1 MLLSPS
7 LTQFMYLSIQLVQ
20 VLFGG
25 LIYKLFSPWFGK
37 VMADTL
43 VRVGVVGEELQ
54 CMEDSGE
61 AWVEVR
67 GLRFR
72 VGVGNYGRLLE
83 RLAGLGYRVER
94 SRSHTWVVARKPC
107 GEAVS
112 EVARVVEEVMSEE
125 GGEAGNRVCNPADI
139 GSIANSVV
147 NRVSSLIPS
156 LKDVVDEV
164 AINLEAG
171 NHVMLL
177 GGPGS
182 GKTLI
187 LDAIYE
193 ASSNPLYINMADA
206 SAAGIEDLII
216 EAGCFDVI
224 LLDEVDKAKNVA
236 LSPLLQLLDHGG
248 KLRITKSG
256 KTTVIE
262 APWVRAVAAANPFN
276 PRLRASNW
284 WSPLMDRFVPI
295 EVPQPSVDEIVT
307 FMGKVANAEMPSW
320 VRELIEKYI
329 DVITLRK
336 AEQAAKYLAVSL
348 RRGRSEDAVRARV
361 ERILQTTRAIATKSK

>member
-1 MLLSPS
+1 
-7 LTQFMYLSIQLVQ
+7 V
-20 VLFGG
+20 
-25 LIYKLFSPWFGK
+25 
-37 VMADTL
+37 
-43 VRVGVVGEELQ
+43 
-54 CMEDSGE
+54 
-61 AWVEVR
+61 
-67 GLRFR
+67 
-72 VGVGNYGRLLE
+72 
-83 RLAGLGYRVER
+83 
-94 SRSHTWVVARKPC
+94 
-107 GEAVS
+107 
-112 EVARVVEEVMSEE
+112 
-125 GGEAGNRVCNPADI
+125 EAGSTECNPADI
-139 GSIANSVV
+139 QGIANAVV
-147 NRVSSLIPS
+147 GRVSSLIPS
-156 LKDVVDEV
+156 LRDVVDEV

-193 ASSNPLYINMADA
+193 ASSNPLYVNMADA
-206 SAAGIEDLII
+206 SAAGIEDLVI

-248 KLRITKSG
+248 RLRVTKSG
-256 KTTVIE
+256 KATVIE

-295 EVPQPSVDEIVT
+295 EVPQPSVDEVVA
-307 FMGKVANAEMPSW
+307 FMGKVANAEMPGW
-320 VRELIEKYI
+320 VRELVEKYV

-336 AEQAAKYLAVSL
+336 AEQAAKYIATSM
-348 RRGRSEDAVRARV
+348 RRGRNEEAVRAKV
-361 ERILQTTRAIATKSK
+361 ERMLQSTRQLIAKEREE

>member
-1 MLLSPS
+1 LVYVLGTGGYNKLL
-7 LTQFMYLSIQLVQ
+7 
-20 VLFGG
+20 
-25 LIYKLFSPWFGK
+25 
-37 VMADTL
+37 
-43 VRVGVVGEELQ
+43 
-54 CMEDSGE
+54 
-61 AWVEVR
+61 
-67 GLRFR
+67 
-72 VGVGNYGRLLE
+72 RLLG
-83 RLAGLGYRVER
+83 RAGYEIRR
-94 SRSHTWVVARKPC
+94 SRSSTWVIGKKPC
-107 GEAVS
+107 NELVR
-112 EVARVVEEVMSEE
+112 EINELVEKIISEE
-125 GGEAGNRVCNPADI
+125 EEGRVGNKSCNPADI
-139 GSIANSVV
+139 QGIANSVV

-156 LKDVVDEV
+156 LGDVVDEV

-193 ASSNPLYINMADA
+193 ASSNPLYVNMADA

-216 EAGCFDVI
+216 ETGCFDVI

-262 APWVRAVAAANPFN
+262 APWVRAMAAANPFN

-284 WSPLMDRFVPI
+284 WMPLMDRFVPI
-295 EVPQPSVDEIVT
+295 EVPQPSVDEILT
-307 FMGKVANAEMPSW
+307 FMSKVANAEIPSW
-320 VRELIEKYI
+320 VRELIEKYV

-336 AEQAAKYLAVSL
+336 AEQAAKYIATSL
-348 RRGRSEDAVRARV
+348 RRGRGEDAVKARV
-361 ERILQTTRAIATKSK
+361 EQILQTTRAITTKSK

>member
-1 MLLSPS
+1 MSSGPNLHCS
-7 LTQFMYLSIQLVQ
+7 
-20 VLFGG
+20 
-25 LIYKLFSPWFGK
+25 
-37 VMADTL
+37 
-43 VRVGVVGEELQ
+43 
-54 CMEDSGE
+54 EDERG
-61 AWVEVR
+61 AWVDVR
-67 GLRFR
+67 GL
-72 VGVGNYGRLLE
+72 VYVLGTGGYNRLLKLLG
-83 RLAGLGYRVER
+83 RAGYEIHR
-94 SRSHTWVVARKPC
+94 SRSSTWVIGKKPC
-107 GEAVS
+107 NELVR
-112 EVARVVEEVMSEE
+112 EINELVEKIISEE
-125 GGEAGNRVCNPADI
+125 EAKVETGSTGCNPADI
-139 GSIANSVV
+139 QGIANTVV
-147 NRVSSLIPS
+147 SRISSLIPS

-193 ASSNPLYINMADA
+193 ASSNPLYVNMADA
-206 SAAGIEDLII
+206 SAAGIEDLVI
-216 EAGCFDVI
+216 EAGCFDIV
-224 LLDEVDKAKNVA
+224 LLDEVDKARNVA

-248 KLRITKSG
+248 RLRITKSG

-262 APWVRAVAAANPFN
+262 TPWVRAVAAANPFN

-295 EVPQPSVDEIVT
+295 EVPQPSVDEVVA

-320 VRELIEKYI
+320 VRELVEKYV

-336 AEQAAKYLAVSL
+336 AEQAAKYIATSM
-348 RRGRSEDAVRARV
+348 RRGRSEDVIKARV
-361 ERILQTTRAIATKSK
+361 ERMLQSTRQLIAKEREE

>member
-1 MLLSPS
+1 
-7 LTQFMYLSIQLVQ
+7 
-20 VLFGG
+20 
-25 LIYKLFSPWFGK
+25 
-37 VMADTL
+37 
-43 VRVGVVGEELQ
+43 
-54 CMEDSGE
+54 MEDNGE

-83 RLAGLGYRVER
+83 RLVGLGYRVER
-94 SRSHTWVVARKPC
+94 SRSYTWVVARKPC
-107 GEAVS
+107 SEAVS
-112 EVARVVEEVMSEE
+112 EVARVVEEIMNEEEE
-125 GGEAGNRVCNPADI
+125 GRAGSNNCNPADI
-139 GSIANSVV
+139 QGIANSVV
-147 NRVSSLIPS
+147 NRVSGLIPS
-156 LKDVVDEV
+156 LGDVVDEV
-164 AINLEAG
+164 AVNLEAG

-193 ASSNPLYINMADA
+193 ASSNPLYVNMADA

-262 APWVRAVAAANPFN
+262 APWVRAIAAANPFN

-284 WSPLMDRFVPI
+284 WMPLMDRFVPI
-295 EVPQPSVDEIVT
+295 EVPQPSVDEIVA
-307 FMGKVANAEMPSW
+307 FMGRVANAEMPNW
-320 VRELIEKYI
+320 VRELVEKYV
-329 DVITLRK
+329 DAITLRK
-336 AEQAAKYLAVSL
+336 AEQAAKYISTSL
-348 RRGRSEDAVRARV
+348 RKGRSEEAVRARV
-361 ERILQTTRAIATKSK
+361 EKTLQTTRAIATKSK

>member
-1 MLLSPS
+1 MSSGLNLYCSEGE
-7 LTQFMYLSIQLVQ
+7 
-20 VLFGG
+20 GG
-25 LIYKLFSPWFGK
+25 
-37 VMADTL
+37 
-43 VRVGVVGEELQ
+43 
-54 CMEDSGE
+54 
-61 AWVEVR
+61 AWVDVR
-67 GLRFR
+67 GL
-72 VGVGNYGRLLE
+72 VYVLGAGGYNRLL
-83 RLAGLGYRVER
+83 RLLGRSGYEIHR
-94 SRSHTWVVARKPC
+94 SRSSTWVMGKKPC
-107 GEAVS
+107 NELVR
-112 EVARVVEEVMSEE
+112 EINELVEKIISEE
-125 GGEAGNRVCNPADI
+125 EAKVEAGSTGCNPADI
-139 GSIANSVV
+139 GSIANTVV
-147 NRVSSLIPS
+147 SRVSGLIPS

-206 SAAGIEDLII
+206 SAAGIEDLVI

-224 LLDEVDKAKNVA
+224 LLDEVDKARNVA

-248 KLRITKSG
+248 RLRITKSG

-284 WSPLMDRFVPI
+284 WMPLMDRFVPI
-295 EVPQPSVDEIVT
+295 EVPQPSVDEIVA
-307 FMGKVANAEMPSW
+307 FMGKVANVEMPGW
-320 VRELIEKYI
+320 VRELVEKYI
-329 DVITLRK
+329 DIITLRK
-336 AEQAAKYLAVSL
+336 AEQAAKYIATSL
-348 RRGRSEDAVRARV
+348 KRGRSEEAIKARV
-361 ERILQTTRAIATKSK
+361 KRILQTTRAIATKSK

>member
-1 MLLSPS
+1 LHCS
-7 LTQFMYLSIQLVQ
+7 
-20 VLFGG
+20 
-25 LIYKLFSPWFGK
+25 
-37 VMADTL
+37 
-43 VRVGVVGEELQ
+43 
-54 CMEDSGE
+54 EDESGS
-61 AWVEVR
+61 WVDVR
-67 GLRFR
+67 GL
-72 VGVGNYGRLLE
+72 VYVLGTGGYNKLLRLLG
-83 RLAGLGYRVER
+83 RAGYEIHR
-94 SRSHTWVVARKPC
+94 SRSSTWVIGKKPC
-107 GEAVS
+107 NELVREINELVEKIIS
-112 EVARVVEEVMSEE
+112 EEE
-125 GGEAGNRVCNPADI
+125 GGGVGSADCRPADI
-139 GSIANSVV
+139 VGIANTVV
-147 NRVSSLIPS
+147 SRVSGLIPS

-193 ASSNPLYINMADA
+193 ASSNPLYVNMADA

-248 KLRITKSG
+248 RLRVTKSG

-284 WSPLMDRFVPI
+284 WMPLMDRFVPI

-307 FMGKVANAEMPSW
+307 FMGRVANAEMPNW
-320 VRELIEKYI
+320 VRELIEKYV
-329 DVITLRK
+329 DAITLRK
-336 AEQAAKYLAVSL
+336 AEQAAKYISTSL
-348 RRGRSEDAVRARV
+348 RKGRSEEVIKARV
-361 ERILQTTRAIATKSK
+361 ERILQTTRAITTKSK

>member
-1 MLLSPS
+1 
-7 LTQFMYLSIQLVQ
+7 
-20 VLFGG
+20 
-25 LIYKLFSPWFGK
+25 
-37 VMADTL
+37 
-43 VRVGVVGEELQ
+43 
-54 CMEDSGE
+54 
-61 AWVEVR
+61 VR

-72 VGVGNYGRLLE
+72 VGVGNYSRLLE

-94 SRSHTWVVARKPC
+94 SRSYTWVVARKPC
-107 GEAVS
+107 SEAVS
-112 EVARVVEEVMSEE
+112 EVARVVEEIMNEEEE
-125 GGEAGNRVCNPADI
+125 GRAENKECRPADI
-139 GSIANSVV
+139 VSIANSIV

-156 LKDVVDEV
+156 LGDVVDEV
-164 AINLEAG
+164 AVNLEAG

-193 ASSNPLYINMADA
+193 ASSNPLYVNMADA

-216 EAGCFDVI
+216 EAGCFDVV
-224 LLDEVDKAKNVA
+224 LLDEVDKARNVA

-248 KLRITKSG
+248 RLRVTKSG

-284 WSPLMDRFVPI
+284 WLPLMDRFVPI
-295 EVPQPSVDEIVT
+295 EVPQPSVDEIVA
-307 FMGKVANAEMPSW
+307 FMGRVANAEMPSW
-320 VRELIEKYI
+320 VRELIEKYV
-329 DVITLRK
+329 DAITLRK
-336 AEQAAKYLAVSL
+336 AEQSAKYISTSL
-348 RRGRSEDAVRARV
+348 RKGRSEEVIKARV

>member
-1 MLLSPS
+1 MSSGPNLHC
-7 LTQFMYLSIQLVQ
+7 
-20 VLFGG
+20 FGDEG
-25 LIYKLFSPWFGK
+25 GS
-37 VMADTL
+37 
-43 VRVGVVGEELQ
+43 
-54 CMEDSGE
+54 
-61 AWVEVR
+61 WVDVR
-67 GLRFR
+67 GL
-72 VGVGNYGRLLE
+72 VYVLGTGGYNRLL
-83 RLAGLGYRVER
+83 RLLSRSGYRVER
-94 SRSHTWVVARKPC
+94 SRSYTWVVARKPC
-107 GEAVS
+107 DEAVN

-125 GGEAGNRVCNPADI
+125 GGEAGNKNCNPADI
-139 GSIANSVV
+139 QGIANTVV

-156 LKDVVDEV
+156 LGDVVEEV

-216 EAGCFDVI
+216 DAGCFDVI

-262 APWVRAVAAANPFN
+262 APWIRAVAAANPFS

-295 EVPQPSVDEIVT
+295 EVPQPSVDEVVA
-307 FMGKVANAEMPSW
+307 FMGRVANTEMPKW
-320 VRELIEKYI
+320 VRELIEKYV
-329 DVITLRK
+329 DAITLRK
-336 AEQAAKYLAVSL
+336 AEQSARYIAVSL
-348 RRGRSEDAVRARV
+348 RRGRGEDAVKARV
-361 ERILQTTRAIATKSK
+361 EKILQITRAITTRSK

>member
-1 MLLSPS
+1 MVYVLGTGGYNKLL
-7 LTQFMYLSIQLVQ
+7 
-20 VLFGG
+20 
-25 LIYKLFSPWFGK
+25 
-37 VMADTL
+37 
-43 VRVGVVGEELQ
+43 
-54 CMEDSGE
+54 
-61 AWVEVR
+61 
-67 GLRFR
+67 
-72 VGVGNYGRLLE
+72 RLLG
-83 RLAGLGYRVER
+83 RAGYEIHR
-94 SRSHTWVVARKPC
+94 SRSSTWVMGKKSCDEMVR
-107 GEAVS
+107 EIN
-112 EVARVVEEVMSEE
+112 ELVEKIISEE
-125 GGEAGNRVCNPADI
+125 EAKVEAGSTECNPADI
-139 GSIANSVV
+139 QGIANSVV
-147 NRVSSLIPS
+147 NRVSGLIPS

-193 ASSNPLYINMADA
+193 ASSNPLYVNMADA
-206 SAAGIEDLII
+206 SAAGIEDLVI
-216 EAGCFDVI
+216 EASCFDVI

-248 KLRITKSG
+248 RLRITKSG

-284 WSPLMDRFVPI
+284 WMPLMDRFVPI

-307 FMGKVANAEMPSW
+307 FMGKVANAEMPNW

-329 DVITLRK
+329 DAITLRK
-336 AEQAAKYLAVSL
+336 AEQAAKYIATSMK
-348 RRGRSEDAVRARV
+348 RGRSEDAIKTRA
-361 ERILQTTRAIATKSK
+361 ERILQTTRRLVTREHKE

>member
-1 MLLSPS
+1 MSSGPNLYCSE
-7 LTQFMYLSIQLVQ
+7 
-20 VLFGG
+20 
-25 LIYKLFSPWFGK
+25 
-37 VMADTL
+37 
-43 VRVGVVGEELQ
+43 GE
-54 CMEDSGE
+54 DGS
-61 AWVEVR
+61 WVDVR
-67 GLRFR
+67 GL
-72 VGVGNYGRLLE
+72 VYVLGTGGYNKLLRLLG
-83 RLAGLGYRVER
+83 RSGYEIHR
-94 SRSHTWVVARKPC
+94 SRSSTWVIGKKPC
-107 GEAVS
+107 NELVR
-112 EVARVVEEVMSEE
+112 EINELVERIMSEE
-125 GGEAGNRVCNPADI
+125 EEEGGAGSNNCNPADI
-139 GSIANSVV
+139 QGIANSVV

-156 LKDVVDEV
+156 LKDVIEEV

-248 KLRITKSG
+248 RLRITKSG

-284 WSPLMDRFVPI
+284 WMPLMDRFVPI
-295 EVPQPSVDEIVT
+295 EVPQPSIDEIVT
-307 FMGKVANAEMPSW
+307 FMGKVANAEMPNW
-320 VRELIEKYI
+320 VRELIEKYV
-329 DVITLRK
+329 DAITLRK
-336 AEQAAKYLAVSL
+336 AEQSAKYISTSL
-348 RRGRSEDAVRARV
+348 RKGRSEEVIKARV
-361 ERILQTTRAIATKSK
+361 ERILQTTRFITTRSK

>member
-1 MLLSPS
+1 MSSGLNLHC
-7 LTQFMYLSIQLVQ
+7 
-20 VLFGG
+20 FGG
-25 LIYKLFSPWFGK
+25 EG
-37 VMADTL
+37 
-43 VRVGVVGEELQ
+43 G
-54 CMEDSGE
+54 
-61 AWVEVR
+61 AWVDVR
-67 GLRFR
+67 GL
-72 VGVGNYGRLLE
+72 VYVLGTGGYNKLLRLLG
-83 RLAGLGYRVER
+83 RAGYEILR
-94 SRSHTWVVARKPC
+94 SRSSTWVVAKKPC
-107 GEAVS
+107 NELVR
-112 EVARVVEEVMSEE
+112 EINELVEKVMSEE
-125 GGEAGNRVCNPADI
+125 EAKAGAGNKSCNPADI
-139 GSIANSVV
+139 QGIANSVV

-156 LKDVVDEV
+156 LGDVVDEI

-206 SAAGIEDLII
+206 SAAGIEDLVI

-276 PRLRASNW
+276 PRLHASNW
-284 WSPLMDRFVPI
+284 WMPLMDRFVPI
-295 EVPQPSVDEIVT
+295 EVPQPSIDEILT

-320 VRELIEKYI
+320 VRELIEKYV
-329 DVITLRK
+329 DAITLRK
-336 AEQAAKYLAVSL
+336 AEQSARYIATSL
-348 RRGRSEDAVRARV
+348 RRGRGEEVIKARV
-361 ERILQTTRAIATKSK
+361 EKILQTTRAITTKSK